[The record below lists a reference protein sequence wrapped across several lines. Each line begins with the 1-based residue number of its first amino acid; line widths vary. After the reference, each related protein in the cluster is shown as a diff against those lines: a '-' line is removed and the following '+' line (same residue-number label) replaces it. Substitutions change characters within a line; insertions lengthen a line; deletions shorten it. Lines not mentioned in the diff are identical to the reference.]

1 MLQLSN
7 QECIKLKVKEESH
20 KRVYVICGSYQFIKS
35 QFQIHFFFLPCFV
48 IIVLDPVNTLFT
60 PNSFNI
66 MLINKGFCKDIAN
79 LEQERMG
86 SPFLFQDII
95 FGVHDSWQTGM

>member
-1 MLQLSN
+1 MLYVAVINLLSLSS
-7 QECIKLKVKEESH
+7 K
-20 KRVYVICGSYQFIKS
+20 YT
-35 QFQIHFFFLPCFV
+35 FFFLPCFV
-48 IIVLDPVNTLFT
+48 IIVLDPVNTLFS

-86 SPFLFQDII
+86 SPFLFQDIV